1 MTLQS
6 DKDQVFA
13 RAKPELNQSMNI
25 LSGISSRPLSVEAM
39 IATCFTADHDSLVR
53 DLGYIVEVV
62 FKGVCRRTLGMS
74 GQMSLRKVVVV

>member
-1 MTLQS
+1 
-6 DKDQVFA
+6 
-13 RAKPELNQSMNI
+13 MNI

-39 IATCFTADHDSLVR
+39 IATCCTADHDPLVR

-62 FKGVCRRTLGMS
+62 FKAVCRRTLGMS